1 MKKPVNILV
10 TVTCVFAAF
19 LGGFHI
25 GRCLNRA
32 PVQIHQLPEP
42 AAEDALPAVPQ
53 AEADAPAQ
61 VQTPAVPKVLDI
73 NTATAE
79 DFDALPGIGLGL
91 AQRIIAHR
99 EEIGGFQAVEE
110 LLQVNGIGDAKL
122 AELLDLITVET
133 GGTK

>member
-32 PVQIHQLPEP
+32 PVQIHQLPQPPAEDTLP
-42 AAEDALPAVPQ
+42 AAPVVEDKLSAQENIPTQPQ
-53 AEADAPAQ
+53 
-61 VQTPAVPKVLDI
+61 LLNI

-79 DFDALPGIGLGL
+79 DFDALPGIGLVL

-110 LLQVNGIGDAKL
+110 LTQVSGIGDAKL

-133 GGTK
+133 GGSK

>member
-42 AAEDALPAVPQ
+42 AAEDALPAAPQ
-53 AEADAPAQ
+53 AEKITPVQEQSPAAPKA
-61 VQTPAVPKVLDI
+61 LDI
-73 NTATAE
+73 NAATAE
-79 DFDALPGIGLGL
+79 DFDALPGIGLVL
-91 AQRIIAHR
+91 AQRIVAFR
-99 EEIGGFQAVEE
+99 EELGGFRAVEE
-110 LLQVNGIGDAKL
+110 LLQVNGIGEAKL